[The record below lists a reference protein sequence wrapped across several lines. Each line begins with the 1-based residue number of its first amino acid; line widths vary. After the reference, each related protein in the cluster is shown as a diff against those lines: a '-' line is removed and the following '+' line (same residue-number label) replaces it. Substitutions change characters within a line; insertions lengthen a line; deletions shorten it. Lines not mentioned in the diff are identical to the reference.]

1 MRFHCP
7 ESSIKQHACCLLF
20 LSVVACFCWTEPW
33 DSPVYTI
40 HSLCHFTHV
49 VWMTFWWYFWY
60 DCVCTVSLYIGFFFC
75 TILRLE
81 YVWQLYSTV
90 VEEAWGS
97 SFTVLLQC
105 NCTHFL
111 PGAVKGVWSNLLF
124 LLQVQ
129 TKNPLRQPRDVRA
142 FPLWLE
148 QSGYVGTENHI
159 TKVVNAKI

>member
-1 MRFHCP
+1 MLVVCFSCQLLHVSELNHETVQCIQYTHFVISP
-7 ESSIKQHACCLLF
+7 TLSEWLFGDISDMIACVQCLCIL
-20 LSVVACFCWTEPW
+20 
-33 DSPVYTI
+33 D
-40 HSLCHFTHV
+40 
-49 VWMTFWWYFWY
+49 
-60 DCVCTVSLYIGFFFC
+60 FFC

-148 QSGYVGTENHI
+148 QSCYVGTENHI
-159 TKVVNAKI
+159 RKVVNAKI